1 MRLRIRPITV
11 LLSSIAM
18 LASALPASAKELR
31 IGGTGG
37 MIEALR
43 KLAPAFEA
51 ETGIAL
57 TILPSLGSTGA
68 NNALMDG
75 KLGLAVSGRD
85 LRDKEKARG
94 LQVSGHLRTP
104 FGFVTSRPGPDNLRK
119 ADIVGLYQAANP
131 TWPDGMP
138 LLFVPRPVDE
148 SDNELLAGFFAGM
161 AGATAELRKRRYLSV
176 AATDQDNADAA
187 EKIKGSL
194 VAATLVQMKAE
205 GRNLRFV
212 AIDGVQPTMQAC
224 LDGSYPYVK
233 LLYLVAPAEPSG
245 EAKAF
250 LDFLAKPATQAR
262 LNDLGLI
269 AGAR

>member
-1 MRLRIRPITV
+1 MKLRMRPITV
-11 LLSSIAM
+11 LLSSIAL
-18 LASALPASAKELR
+18 LATTLPAAAQELR

-37 MIEALR
+37 IIEALR
-43 KLAPAFEA
+43 KLAPVFAA

-57 TILPSLGSTGA
+57 TVLPSLGTTGG

-75 KLGLAVSGRD
+75 KLGLVVAGRE

-119 ADIVGLYQAANP
+119 TDIVGLYRTANP

-138 LLFVPRPVDE
+138 LLFVLRPVDE
-148 SDNELLAGFFAGM
+148 SDNELLAGFFPGM
-161 AGATAELRKRRYLSV
+161 TGATAQLRKRRDLPV

-187 EKIKGSL
+187 ERTEGSL
-194 VAATLVQMKAE
+194 VSATLAQMKAE

-212 AIDGVQPTMQAC
+212 AIDGAVPSMQAYR
-224 LDGSYPYVK
+224 DGSYPYVK
-233 LLYLVAPAEPSG
+233 LLYLVAPPAPTG

-250 LDFLAKPATQAR
+250 LDFLARPATQAR